1 MSGSSSEPGESDEST
16 DLDESTDWTKV
27 NLQKLLTAMK
37 TSYPD
42 EYRSDAYITGLK
54 AMDWEKVAFL
64 PFSPEACQE
73 KWGEI
78 LQKMRRM
85 RTLAELIDEAE
96 EAIANPVLNK
106 KSHPDFPKKPRP
118 PTAIFYEE
126 NRAKF
131 KEQHPKMTS
140 RELFKLMTEAYRLLP
155 DEEKARYVEKYH
167 LASGE
172 HKRKTKAFRKRHPV
186 LVKQEKST
194 PRKRKRVSAV
204 TPHGEQPQAAEGLP
218 PKPPSNG
225 YSLFCR
231 EQLPSMVGLSNRTY
245 MSVWA
250 QRWKGLTK
258 REKDE
263 YSIRHAELQKQYTK
277 ELNEYLM
284 TFNEEEQK
292 KILNEHGIKAPK
304 VIKRERQVI
313 KRLPGEPKMP
323 SRSGNVIFCQDQMQ
337 LMREKFPN
345 ARERFRRVNQMWKE
359 LSNQEKLRYK
369 DKVNEKLIKYTKKLQ
384 KWLKTLTAEEQHD
397 YWRSNPSKRQY
408 LNPKQLRRRTLE
420 RKETVQ
426 IVQIVHRPSDSE
438 DEEMEDSDC
447 DEPENNLKEVE
458 EEEEEEEDDDEE
470 DVAMFDVY

>member
-106 KSHPDFPKKPRP
+106 K
-118 PTAIFYEE
+118 
-126 NRAKF
+126 
-131 KEQHPKMTS
+131 
-140 RELFKLMTEAYRLLP
+140 
-155 DEEKARYVEKYH
+155 ARYVEKYH

-204 TPHGEQPQAAEGLP
+204 TPHQGEQPQAAEGLP